1 MIKLTR
7 LNNDAFYVNCELIE
21 FAEQTPDT
29 VISMASGRKI
39 LVAESCEEVRRLVLE
54 YKSSIPGFM
63 RNECE

>member
-21 FAEQTPDT
+21 FMEEMPNT

-39 LVAESCEEVRRLVLE
+39 LVNESCEEVKRRVIE
-54 YKSSIPGFM
+54 YKREIMSLPS
-63 RNECE
+63 